1 MEEMTMKVI
10 TIIIGILLTVGGFF
24 CIFRP
29 GMTFL
34 STGWMLGLMLVI
46 AGMNMTAAYIPGKGR
61 DKKKDTDK
69 GNLLCGIIISVL
81 GLFLIVSGISHAVA
95 DIIILYVFGAGMAIS
110 GLLKISGGLFQ
121 KKRGIREWGWSLAF
135 GILTICLGVY
145 CFFHPLASAY
155 AIGYIL
161 GFIVLMQGFNL
172 ISLGS
177 NLE

>member
-1 MEEMTMKVI
+1 MKVI

-81 GLFLIVSGISHAVA
+81 GLFLIVSGIS
-95 DIIILYVFGAGMAIS
+95 
-110 GLLKISGGLFQ
+110 
-121 KKRGIREWGWSLAF
+121 R
-135 GILTICLGVY
+135 CL
-145 CFFHPLASAY
+145 
-155 AIGYIL
+155 
-161 GFIVLMQGFNL
+161 
-172 ISLGS
+172 
-177 NLE
+177 

>member
-1 MEEMTMKVI
+1 MKVI

-81 GLFLIVSGISHAVA
+81 GLFLIVSGISRAVA
-95 DIIILYVFGAGMAIS
+95 DIIILSVFGAGMAIS
-110 GLLKISGGLFQ
+110 GLLKIS
-121 KKRGIREWGWSLAF
+121 

>member
-1 MEEMTMKVI
+1 MKVI

-81 GLFLIVSGISHAVA
+81 GLFLIVSGISRAVA

-110 GLLKISGGLFQ
+110 GLLKISGG
-121 KKRGIREWGWSLAF
+121 
-135 GILTICLGVY
+135 LGVY